1 MKTVILLW
9 NPAISDVP
17 KSEMLSAMKMLNRRK
32 EYDDTENW
40 MAYNWHCWEHDKVSE
55 EDRFFMLRVGDEYAG
70 ITMAGTVIEE
80 AEPDGDRKNEGQ
92 QGYNIK
98 VQPDTMV
105 DTESVPFLSLEK
117 LQREIPDFDWG
128 EGHSG
133 RVLSDEQARKLE
145 VLWMEYL
152 YENRMR
158 FCMPGYVVTRESFA
172 INRILHEH
180 LWATRGDECDVCGY
194 SFRRVWGPRAENR
207 CKYITV
213 LDDIAWASYSW
224 ASYYAQTDEVWDH
237 IHCVCPS
244 CQHEKALLKH
254 RMEYGEG
261 DYMAYLYEDKEDES
275 NSVIVRCN
283 DVDLS
288 ITIYRED
295 YKDEIKIDE
304 WDVRDALH
312 DDDMDIL
319 RLMYHRFG
327 GKPSVIE
334 DVRAFYKEN
343 EIDIEE

>member
-17 KSEMLSAMKMLNRRK
+17 KSEMESAMKMLNRRK
-32 EYDDTENW
+32 EYDDMENW
-40 MAYNWHCWEHDKVSE
+40 MSYTWHCWDYDKVSE
-55 EDRFFMLRVGDEYAG
+55 DDRFFMLRLGDEYAG

-98 VQPDTMV
+98 VVPDTIV
-105 DTESVPFLSLEK
+105 NTETVPFLSLEK
-117 LQREIPDFDWG
+117 LKSEIPDFDWG

-133 RVLSDEQARKLE
+133 RVLNDEQAQKLE

-172 INRILHEH
+172 INRILHEY
-180 LWATRGDECDVCGY
+180 LWSTRGDECDVCGY

-213 LDDIAWASYSW
+213 LDDIAWVSFYP
-224 ASYYAQTDEVWDH
+224 QKDKVWDH

-244 CQHEKALLKH
+244 CQHETALLKH

-261 DYMAYLYEDKEDES
+261 DYEAYLYEDKEDES
-275 NSVIVRCN
+275 NSVIARCDDTDRN
-283 DVDLS
+283 VF
-288 ITIYRED
+288 IYRED
-295 YKDEIKIDE
+295 HKDEMEINE
-304 WDVRDALH
+304 WYVRDALN
-312 DDDMDIL
+312 DDEMDIL
-319 RLMYHRFG
+319 RLMNHRFG
-327 GKPSVIE
+327 GKPTVIE
-334 DVRAFYKEN
+334 DVRAFCKEN
-343 EIDIEE
+343 EIEIEE